1 MCTGMKLNQPSFSS
15 SSGGGAGAVAV
26 AVAVVVRFCTCAG
39 IAPGGTLV
47 VAEKSESAVIII
59 Y

>member
-26 AVAVVVRFCTCAG
+26 GFDAVHFCTCTG
-39 IAPGGTLV
+39 GTPGGTLLAARKV
-47 VAEKSESAVIII
+47 NQLL
-59 Y
+59 